1 MPPFWPVNLR
11 SPCAAN
17 HKSYS
22 QLHYFFFI
30 RSITTK
36 YQQPPGHPS
45 SSLFMGRARRN
56 QRDAIRKSRAKRRNR
71 GKNTSDVSSEE
82 DEGPRIQHVAKKAR
96 TVTAAKVDIDSKRE
110 EGEEPL
116 LKVSSVEE
124 TGNITTAAS
133 SSTELQNNNT
143 APIKSEEHKETSKSE
158 GEPKATT
165 PKKPLD
171 KIERMRLKKQQQ
183 KARRKEKKA
192 AREAAA
198 LSK

>member
-1 MPPFWPVNLR
+1 
-11 SPCAAN
+11 
-17 HKSYS
+17 
-22 QLHYFFFI
+22 
-30 RSITTK
+30 
-36 YQQPPGHPS
+36 
-45 SSLFMGRARRN
+45 MGRARRN

-71 GKNTSDVSSEE
+71 GKTTSDDSSD
-82 DEGPRIQHVAKKAR
+82 DEQPRIQHVAKKAR
-96 TVTAAKVDIDSKRE
+96 TSTAASVEINSKRE
-110 EGEEPL
+110 EGEPL
-116 LKVSSVEE
+116 SKVSSTEE

-133 SSTELQNNNT
+133 SLSTEQHNNT
-143 APIKSEEHKETSKSE
+143 SHIKSEQHNETNKSKEDQA
-158 GEPKATT
+158 KAT